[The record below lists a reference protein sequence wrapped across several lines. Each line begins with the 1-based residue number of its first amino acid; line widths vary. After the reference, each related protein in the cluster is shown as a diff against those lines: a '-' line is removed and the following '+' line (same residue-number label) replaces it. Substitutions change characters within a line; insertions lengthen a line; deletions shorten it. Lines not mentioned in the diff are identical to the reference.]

1 MTMEIS
7 VRDSISAILE
17 IQEQLQAD
25 TIEFYNSGVSV
36 SYSSEMQWFCDS
48 FSSQLK
54 LVRWKFFSQPMINES
69 LIIKTVDHKIWVFL
83 ISR

>member
-36 SYSSEMQWFCDS
+36 SCSSAMQWFCDS
-48 FSSQLK
+48 FSCQLK
-54 LVRWKFFSQPMINES
+54 LVC
-69 LIIKTVDHKIWVFL
+69 
-83 ISR
+83 